1 MKKSKFSNR
10 IKAGVITKGWWLL
23 SLLPLAWLQALAIPI
38 GSLVWRFVQRER
50 NIAKVNLAIC
60 FPDMPLAERD
70 ALGKQSIIEI
80 TRTMLEMGRMWMA
93 PKDKVL
99 ADFVSLQGI
108 EAVEEAN
115 KNKQPI
121 ILLGPHIGQ
130 WELIAQLMSHK
141 TNFTFMYS
149 EPKLAELDATIRKG
163 RCRMGGNLVPA
174 NIKGVAGLLKAL
186 KRGEMI
192 GILPD
197 QVPDKGQGGELVPFY
212 GQAALTATLLPKL
225 VQKTGAKVFTALA
238 KRLPKGKGFELI
250 LIPADEQVYSD
261 DEVTAVA
268 GVNASVEQII
278 AYAPEQYQWAYKR
291 FKNTPGKD
299 VYKT

>member
-1 MKKSKFSNR
+1 MKKSKLSNR
-10 IKAGVITKGWWLL
+10 LKAGVISKGWWLL
-23 SLLPLAWLQALAIPI
+23 SLLPLAWVQALAVPI
-38 GSLVWRFVQRER
+38 GSLVWRFAKRER
-50 NIAKVNLAIC
+50 NIAKVNLALC
-60 FPDMPLAERD
+60 FPKMPKAERD

-99 ADFVSLQGI
+99 ADFVSFQGL

-115 KNKQPI
+115 RNKQPV

-130 WELIAQLMSHK
+130 WELIAQFISHK
-141 TNFTFMYS
+141 LPFTFMYS
-149 EPKLAELDATIRKG
+149 PPKLAELDSTIREG

-174 NIKGVAGLLKAL
+174 DLKGVAGLLKAL

-197 QVPDKGQGGELVPFY
+197 QVPEKGQGGKLVPFY

-250 LIPADEQVYSD
+250 LIPADEKVYSE
-261 DEVTAVA
+261 DEETAVA

-299 VYKT
+299 VYKS